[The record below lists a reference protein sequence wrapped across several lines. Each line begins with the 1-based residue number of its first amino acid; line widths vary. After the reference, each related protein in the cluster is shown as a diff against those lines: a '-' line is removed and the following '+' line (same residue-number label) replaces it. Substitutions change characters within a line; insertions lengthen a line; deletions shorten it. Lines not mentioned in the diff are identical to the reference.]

1 MNISDAIQLT
11 FELWGLLFL
20 LLGIVLVAVSY
31 KIDIKRAKNLVSM
44 MVLCLVMNL
53 SNTVTIF
60 PGLDKMIVS
69 VCYFIM
75 FASMYHLIACFA
87 DYTKYLIGGNKALII
102 VNILSILET
111 LVLIVSMFTGWI
123 FTIDDNGRYQP
134 GQYYWITRA
143 MVIVSFVVELI
154 IVLKERKK
162 GEARTIWAIVI
173 AYTFL
178 LLVLVFQIKFADAA
192 LLPIAFT
199 ICTMLAFV
207 MYEMNMAFRLRD
219 DEKKLNDERVSM
231 IKAQVKPHFIF
242 NTLTTIRSL
251 ARKDGDE
258 AVEAIDEFSGYLRA
272 SIDVLNEQNPI
283 SIMDEIRTTEQYLS
297 LQKRRFGDKLNYEF
311 ILRDRDFLIP
321 AFAVQTIVENSVGH
335 GIRNKPEGGKVTIT
349 TYFDGVY
356 HIVEIEDNGVGFDP
370 SKKTDDG
377 RSHVGLQNT
386 KDRILIMCGGK
397 MAVQSKVGEGTLVRL
412 EIPSGGVNKT

>member
-1 MNISDAIQLT
+1 M
-11 FELWGLLFL
+11 
-20 LLGIVLVAVSY
+20 
-31 KIDIKRAKNLVSM
+31 
-44 MVLCLVMNL
+44 
-53 SNTVTIF
+53 
-60 PGLDKMIVS
+60 
-69 VCYFIM
+69 
-75 FASMYHLIACFA
+75 
-87 DYTKYLIGGNKALII
+87 
-102 VNILSILET
+102 
-111 LVLIVSMFTGWI
+111 LIVSMFTGWI

-143 MVIVSFVVELI
+143 MVIVSLVMELI

-173 AYTFL
+173 AYMFL
-178 LLVLVFQIKFADAA
+178 LLVLVFQITFADAA

-199 ICTMLAFV
+199 ICSVLAFV

-297 LQKRRFGDKLNYEF
+297 LQKRRFGDKLNYEI

-397 MAVQSKVGEGTLVRL
+397 MAVQSKIGEGTLVKL
-412 EIPSGGVNKT
+412 EIPSWGVNKT